1 MEEKMTNLEKKN
13 KLKRHQVLRREFF
26 DFLKEYKVFS
36 LAIAFIIG
44 GASTSLVNSLVKD
57 ILMPIIEPL
66 MSSKWREAVLI
77 IGPVHIVYGAFL
89 AELINFLILAFIV
102 FIVTKKI
109 LKIEKEEKKLL

>member
-1 MEEKMTNLEKKN
+1 MEEKMTNLEAEI
-13 KLKRHQVLRREFF
+13 KLRKHQVLRREFF

-44 GASTSLVNSLVKD
+44 GASTSLISSLVKD
-57 ILMPIIEPL
+57 ILMPIVEPL
-66 MSSKWREAVLI
+66 MSSAWREAVFT

-89 AELINFLILAFIV
+89 AELINFLILALIV

-109 LKIEKEEKKLL
+109 LKIERENKKNI